1 MNRIHFLLLLLK
13 AKINITVSRKGM
25 INHMTI
31 IDTPSNP
38 ILISAVKADKMRLEK
53 MDGERRRRERRQGI
67 KRNCAKGCDKIL
79 Q

>member
-1 MNRIHFLLLLLK
+1 MDGIHFLLLLLK

-31 IDTPSNP
+31 IDTPNNP
-38 ILISAVKADKMRLEK
+38 ISISPAVKSDVDESRKN
-53 MDGERRRRERRQGI
+53 ERRKKAGNTGGNREKLSESCG
-67 KRNCAKGCDKIL
+67 KIL